1 MSQVLRA
8 TVADMAQVAELER
21 QIFSDAMS
29 RELLAQSLEND
40 FFVVLKDEDRVL
52 GYFLAQCVLDEM
64 EILRIAVDP
73 ACRRKGYGRQ
83 ILSTVKKMAF
93 EQRIA
98 WCYLEVRESNAAA
111 RCLYESS
118 GFTSYGKRKGFYRQP
133 DEDAVIMKAQ
143 WSVKEDEDIGN

>member
-1 MSQVLRA
+1 MPQVLRA
-8 TVADMAQVAELER
+8 SVGDIVQIAALER

-29 RELLAQSLEND
+29 PELLTQSLESD
-40 FFVVLKDEDRVL
+40 FFIVLKEEDRVL

-64 EILRIAVDP
+64 EILRIAVAP

-83 ILSTVKKMAF
+83 ILLEIREMAIGQGI
-93 EQRIA
+93 E

-111 RCLYESS
+111 RCLYESF
-118 GFTSYGKRKGFYRQP
+118 GFDSYGIRKGFYRQP

-143 WSVKEDEDIGN
+143 WSVKQDEDIGN

>member
-1 MSQVLRA
+1 MPQVLRA
-8 TVADMAQVAELER
+8 TVADMAQVADLER

-29 RELLAQSLEND
+29 QDLLTQSLEKD

-73 ACRRKGYGRQ
+73 AWCRNGFGRRM
-83 ILSTVKKMAF
+83 LSEVKNEASKLG
-93 EQRIA
+93 IG

-111 RCLYESS
+111 RHLYESL
-118 GFTSYGKRKGFYRQP
+118 GFATYGTRKGFYRQP
-133 DEDAVIMKAQ
+133 EEDAIIMKAQ
-143 WSVKEDEDIGN
+143 WSVKQDEDISD

>member
-1 MSQVLRA
+1 MPQVLLA
-8 TVADMAQVAELER
+8 TVADMPQVANLER

-40 FFVVLKDEDRVL
+40 FFVVLKDEERVL

-73 ACRRKGYGRQ
+73 DCRRKGYGRR
-83 ILSTVKKMAF
+83 ILSNVKNMAI
-93 EQRIA
+93 EQGIEH
-98 WCYLEVRESNAAA
+98 CFLEVRESNAAA
-111 RCLYESS
+111 RCLYESF
-118 GFTSYGKRKGFYRQP
+118 GFASYGKRKGFYRQP

-143 WSVKEDEDIGN
+143 WGVKHNENFGN